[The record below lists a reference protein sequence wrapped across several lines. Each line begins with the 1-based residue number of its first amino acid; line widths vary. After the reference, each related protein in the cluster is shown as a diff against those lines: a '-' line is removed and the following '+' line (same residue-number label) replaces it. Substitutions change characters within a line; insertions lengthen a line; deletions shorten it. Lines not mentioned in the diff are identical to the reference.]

1 MPDAS
6 GSAMLDT
13 PAPIGTL
20 KLRIIGPGQQMDE
33 RLVVNLKGS
42 NTN

>member
-20 KLRIIGPGQQMDE
+20 EIRKIGPGQQMDE
-33 RLVVNLKGS
+33 RLQVNRKDS
-42 NTN
+42 NSN